1 MKVLIS
7 SVAAVLLV
15 LGGMMWWNARK
26 LSEFAS
32 QHPRADGP
40 TTGSWAN
47 IKSPSQAEDL
57 TGKHSSDNQAPSPA
71 QDPGTRA
78 LSIKAQGQTVLNIA
92 NAVERKAAFEKL
104 LAGLKTEA
112 EFQGVL
118 DAFEAMLQSGRRHG
132 TEWTLFWDS
141 LGHKQ
146 PRLAAALI
154 DKGGPNKEWFNS
166 AVTRLVERWAAR
178 DPQAAIEWV
187 NNNPALSGT
196 NQDMALAS
204 LLQGYASLDLQ
215 AASRY
220 ALSVVDAE
228 DPFFNSVANVLSTSA
243 LQLQGTQ
250 GVMSWFDSLA
260 TDAQKKVAFAH
271 VAARLAAADKNLQ
284 REWLGAQAG
293 QPYRNNDAYRVYAQA
308 LAEQDPQ
315 AAVNYVFQEAPRFDN
330 GRYVGLGY
338 ATYEWLVQ
346 DAPAFASWYQG
357 LKDPAQK
364 EAVVHAIK
372 DPLADANFPMKR
384 RRAGEQ
390 FLQSIGRP

>member
-1 MKVLIS
+1 MFK
-7 SVAAVLLV
+7 
-15 LGGMMWWNARK
+15 
-26 LSEFAS
+26 
-32 QHPRADGP
+32 
-40 TTGSWAN
+40 
-47 IKSPSQAEDL
+47 
-57 TGKHSSDNQAPSPA
+57 
-71 QDPGTRA
+71 
-78 LSIKAQGQTVLNIA
+78 
-92 NAVERKAAFEKL
+92 
-104 LAGLKTEA
+104 
-112 EFQGVL
+112 
-118 DAFEAMLQSGRRHG
+118 
-132 TEWTLFWDS
+132 
-141 LGHKQ
+141 
-146 PRLAAALI
+146 
-154 DKGGPNKEWFNS
+154 S

-196 NQDMALAS
+196 SQDMALAS

-250 GVMSWFDSLA
+250 GVISWFDSLA

-271 VAARLAAADKNLQ
+271 VAARLATADKNLQ

-346 DAPAFASWYQG
+346 DATAFAAWYQG

-372 DPLADANFPMKR
+372 DPLADVNFPMKR